1 MADSKITAL
10 ASISTSTDPA
20 VDPLVI
26 VDVSD
31 TSMALTGTT
40 KKVTLNNLLS
50 SSPTA
55 TGAFSVTGLVTAGS
69 TTITGAATVGT
80 TLGVTGVSSFAAG
93 TAALPALTRTGDTNT
108 GIYYPAA
115 DTVAVT
121 TGGTERLRVDSTG
134 KVGINNSSP
143 QGTLTINNA
152 NDDAFVLFGNNA
164 SALTGSYGA
173 IKASYTGNITTFGV
187 AASLDFIR
195 NESSDGKGGDIYFKT
210 NSAGESGATTKVI
223 INGAGNIKMAV
234 ADKGI
239 DFSIN
244 SNATGITSE
253 LLNDYEEGTWT
264 IGLAFGGGSVGLT
277 TSSNAGRYT
286 KVGRQVTVTGLLVL
300 TSKGSSTGGASVT
313 GLPFSIGNSNDS
325 YPAASLRLNGI
336 SYVGAF
342 QAFGT
347 IGSTFI
353 SFEQISTLGAVAS
366 LTDANFTN
374 ASSFIFTL
382 TYFV

>member
-1 MADSKITAL
+1 MSSLSTLPKGDSAWLLRKAIERIMEQVSVLETNIG
-10 ASISTSTDPA
+10 SSTTGNSANTQIIFNDNGTLRGDAGLVYNKTTD
-20 VDPLVI
+20 
-26 VDVSD
+26 
-31 TSMALTGTT
+31 ALT
-40 KKVTLNNLLS
+40 V
-50 SSPTA
+50 A
-55 TGAFSVTGLVTAGS
+55 GLVTAGS
-69 TTITGAATVGT
+69 ATITGALTSGST
-80 TLGVTGVSSFAAG
+80 TLVAHAAG
-93 TAALPALTRTGDTNT
+93 
-108 GIYYPAA
+108 Y
-115 DTVAVT
+115 
-121 TGGTERLRVDSTG
+121 TG
-134 KVGINNSSP
+134 KVGIGTATPASTLHVKGTVNVDADYNLIDFYKTDGTTRLAYFNFRSDGPNYLNVNSNQPLYLSTNNTVQVQVETS
-143 QGTLTINNA
+143 GDVKIN
-152 NDDAFVLFGNNA
+152 
-164 SALTGSYGA
+164 
-173 IKASYTGNITTFGV
+173 TGNVVMGT
-187 AASLDFIR
+187 
-195 NESSDGKGGDIYFKT
+195 
-210 NSAGESGATTKVI
+210 SG
-223 INGAGNIKMAV
+223 
-234 ADKGI
+234 KGI
-239 DFSIN
+239 DFS
-244 SNATGITSE
+244 ATSHPAGMTSE

-264 IGLAFGGGSVGLT
+264 IGLAFGGASVGLT
-277 TSSNAGRYT
+277 TSSSTGRYT

>member
-1 MADSKITAL
+1 MADLKISQLGSIVTVVPSTDVLPVVQGGTTYKVTPNQLLGAGGTATL
-10 ASISTSTDPA
+10 ASA
-20 VDPLVI
+20 
-26 VDVSD
+26 
-31 TSMALTGTT
+31 
-40 KKVTLNNLLS
+40 
-50 SSPTA
+50 
-55 TGAFSVTGLVTAGS
+55 
-69 TTITGAATVGT
+69 TITGAATVGT

-134 KVGINNSSP
+134 KVGINNLAP

-164 SALTGSYGA
+164 TGLTGSYGA

-223 INGAGNIKMAV
+223 INGVGNIKMAV

-244 SNATGITSE
+244 SNATGATSE
-253 LLNDYEEGTWT
+253 ILNDYEEGTWT
-264 IGLAFGGGSVGLT
+264 GTLKGSITDPTVAVT
-277 TSSNAGRYT
+277 ATGRYT
-286 KVGRQVTVTGLLVL
+286 KIGRQVSIDITFSNISNV
-300 TSKGSSTGGASVT
+300 GASGELSVT
-313 GLPFSIGNSNDS
+313 GLPFTCNGSVNAFGATSM
-325 YPAASLRLNGI
+325 NGI
-336 SYVGAF
+336 
-342 QAFGT
+342 GT
-347 IGSTFI
+347 FAGGSPI
-353 SFEQISTLGAVAS
+353 SIVTTGGTTLLFYGNVS
-366 LTDANFTN
+366 GSANVVVTHNPGIAKYFN
-374 ASSFIFTL
+374 ASIS
-382 TYFV
+382 YSV